1 MSHSNGNWSR
11 ASTHATNDGGG
22 AVFLEAPSVIHIGS
36 ATIHPER
43 YEVRV
48 AGRTEALTPLELRLL
63 QLLVRAAGRPVSR
76 TQILDACHSEF
87 VEVTATSVSR
97 RVQRL
102 RKKLGPAGNEIITV
116 HGVGYMLRRPALHTV
131 RVPSAAVAGGAAAAS
146 QAGGGSW
153 SVPRQFLATKAGLA
167 ATVVLSVLLTV
178 GGVLGGRLAWTT
190 DVPARAEVVSSIA
203 IAFDAADLAPTNETF
218 RFPFGGIG
226 SGIDV
231 TSDGRL
237 VAVSGA
243 GPQNAPIVFQ
253 TRLYEFQLQL
263 DPRGGLADLS
273 FLRYVPLRASASVD
287 FVGSPD
293 ATRSAASDLRRFDP
307 EGIRQ
312 GPTGTLFIAD
322 EYGPA
327 LGEFDVNGTLLRAL
341 PVPAAFQPTHAAER
355 RSAERRRNR
364 RGRVPGRGF
373 TAVALS
379 ANGRYLYTTTQ
390 VPLIQDGG
398 ADGQWLRILEIELA
412 SNRTRQ
418 FAYRLH
424 GVGHHVD
431 ELVIGPD
438 GRLLVLEQSR
448 TGGTRRPFIRLYAV
462 TLDEANDVSQ
472 VLQLRGDGE
481 AAIRP
486 AAVAEYLDLAA
497 TLDRADDWD
506 FRFPVQGVAFLP
518 AVDPAAD
525 LLLVAMDNQ
534 FEPGIPSRLATVAIP
549 RSARQ

>member
-1 MSHSNGNWSR
+1 MSHANRNWSQPFAPAAE
-11 ASTHATNDGGG
+11 ASAGTAL
-22 AVFLEAPSVIHIGS
+22 LEDPAVIHIGS

-48 AGRTEALTPLELRLL
+48 AGHTETLTPLELRML

-87 VEVTATSVSR
+87 VEVTAASVSR

-116 HGVGYMLRRPALHTV
+116 HGVGYMLRRPAAMV
-131 RVPSAAVAGGAAAAS
+131 QVPSVGVVAAAA
-146 QAGGGSW
+146 AGAQPSLTAW
-153 SVPRQFLATKAGLA
+153 AATRQFLATKAGLA
-167 ATVVLSVLLTV
+167 TTVLLSTLLTV
-178 GGVLGGRLAWTT
+178 GGVLGAQTAWTST
-190 DVPARAEVVSSIA
+190 TPGRAAVVSSVA
-203 IAFDAADLAPTNETF
+203 IAFESADLPPTPTSI

-243 GPQNAPIVFQ
+243 GPQNAPVVFQ
-253 TRLYEFQLQL
+253 TRLYEFQAHL
-263 DPRGGLADLS
+263 DQRGGLVDLS
-273 FLRYVPLRASASVD
+273 FLRYVPLRASVSVD
-287 FVGSPD
+287 FVGSRD
-293 ATRSAASDLRRFDP
+293 ATRSAVTDHHRFDP

-322 EYGPA
+322 EYGPTI
-327 LGEFDVNGTLLRAL
+327 GEFDVNGTLLRAL
-341 PVPAAFQPTHAAER
+341 PVPVAFRPEEPSER
-355 RSAERRRNR
+355 RSAERRLNQA
-364 RGRVPGRGF
+364 GRVPGRGF

-379 ANGRYLYTTTQ
+379 ANGRFLYTTTQ

-398 ADGQWLRILEIELA
+398 EDGRWLRILEVELA

-424 GVGHHVD
+424 AVGHHVD
-431 ELVIGPD
+431 ELVLAPD
-438 GRLLVLEQSR
+438 GRLLLLEQSR
-448 TGGTRRPFIRLYAV
+448 TGGTRRPFIQLFAV
-462 TLDEANDVSQ
+462 TLDQADDVSR
-472 VLQLRGDGE
+472 VPRLPADGE
-481 AAIRP
+481 PVPRP
-486 AAVAEYLDLAA
+486 VAVTEYVDLAA
-497 TLDRADDWD
+497 TLATAGDWD
-506 FRFPVQGVAFLP
+506 FRFPIQGLVFLP
-518 AVDPAAD
+518 GTNLAAD

-534 FEPGIPSRLATVAIP
+534 FEPGVPSRLATLTIP
-549 RSARQ
+549 RPAHQ